1 MKVEKYLKDLGI
13 TKEGKVQGDKY
24 IVTLQDSDDFARMY
38 SILET
43 SNDLDID
50 DSLSLISNTASKIF
64 YASSDY
70 EITLNANFMSDTYT
84 IVAKEV
90 NEKGDEE

>member
-13 TKEGKVQGDKY
+13 TKEGNVQGDKY
-24 IVTLQDSDDFARMY
+24 IVTLQDSDEFARMY

-43 SNDLDID
+43 SNDLNID
-50 DSLSLISNTASKIF
+50 DSLSLLSNSSSKIF

-70 EITLNANFMSDTYT
+70 EIILNANFTSDTYT
-84 IVAKEV
+84 IVAKETS
-90 NEKGDEE
+90 EKEDEE